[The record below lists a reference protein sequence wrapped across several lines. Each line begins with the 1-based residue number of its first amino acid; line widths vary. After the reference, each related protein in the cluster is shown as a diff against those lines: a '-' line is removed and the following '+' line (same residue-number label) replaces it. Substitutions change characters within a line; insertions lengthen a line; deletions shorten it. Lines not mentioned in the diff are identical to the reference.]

1 MRNTLFSL
9 IFSAFAA
16 SSAWAE
22 IPTAESVENL
32 LKLEEIDR
40 TPALVQEQ
48 LGEMTNNT
56 IQQVTIGRN
65 VTSDEEK
72 IIKTFAQKSDA
83 VQAELEE
90 RLGFERMKAEYIRF
104 YRDTFTQEEV
114 DQLIQF
120 YQTPLG
126 KMLATKMPLVNQHA
140 MRLIQQ
146 NMAPSLR
153 RLQQA
158 ANEMKQQ
165 LTALRTTKPPM
176 QTEQTVRPAQPIQPA
191 QSTQTPVQPQ

>member
-1 MRNTLFSL
+1 MRKTLISL

-16 SSAWAE
+16 SSAWADK
-22 IPTAESVENL
+22 PTPESVENL
-32 LKLEEIDR
+32 LKLEEIER

-48 LGEMTNNT
+48 LAEMTNNT

-72 IIKTFAQKSDA
+72 IIKTFTQKSDA

-90 RLGFERMKAEYIRF
+90 RLNFDRMKAEYIRF

-120 YQTPLG
+120 YQTPVG
-126 KMLATKMPLVNQHA
+126 KMLAAKMPLVNQHA

-146 NMAPSLR
+146 NMAPSLK

-165 LTALRTTKPPM
+165 LTALRFPKL
-176 QTEQTVRPAQPIQPA
+176 PAQAVQPE
-191 QSTQTPVQPQ
+191 QPTQTPVQKQ